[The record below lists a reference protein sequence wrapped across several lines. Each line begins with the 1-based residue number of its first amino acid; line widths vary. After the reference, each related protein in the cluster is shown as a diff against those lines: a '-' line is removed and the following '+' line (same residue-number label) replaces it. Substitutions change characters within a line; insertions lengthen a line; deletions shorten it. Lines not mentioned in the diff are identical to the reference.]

1 MLLYLSMFLFL
12 CLSIITFFTTNSH
25 YVFLSTLFICA
36 DCWGHLWKGLLRIR
50 YSLKTS
56 VLCLCLLS
64 LCFSICYL
72 CGLFNSLNVCFVL
85 SIASSSFPRQC
96 LHKLEHWR
104 SPYENDAIESSYV
117 WKNKNCNCLH
127 FSICVSISI
136 FVAAFVCVS
145 VSVSVSLSVS
155 FFLLS
160 SLSDCPQLSI
170 ASRHVSE

>member
-1 MLLYLSMFLFL
+1 MSFSLLYLFAQIVEDIFGRDCLESGTHSKPLFFVSVSS
-12 CLSIITFFTTNSH
+12 LSVSLSVI
-25 YVFLSTLFICA
+25 YVN
-36 DCWGHLWKGLLRIR
+36 
-50 YSLKTS
+50 
-56 VLCLCLLS
+56 
-64 LCFSICYL
+64 FSIR
-72 CGLFNSLNVCFVL
+72 SLNVCFVL

-117 WKNKNCNCLH
+117 WKNKNCNCLL